1 MLMAESIEK
10 VNNLDDRKEFIVV
23 KNLLMVMLCS
33 TLGGTLYANDDISKS
48 RTFVGMEIGSAQ
60 IEANTYGPFGEN
72 DHKSEYNIEYGLRL
86 GAQNGKW
93 RTSLIVNYFDSTD
106 DDQKYYKGLATFD
119 YLLTENSSF
128 KPFIGVNAGYMNY
141 TTSNPNGNDE
151 DNSFL
156 YGGQVGVIFNISDE
170 VQLDLSYRYSLSS
183 SEYVNSTGSFLFG
196 LNYIIN
202 K

>member
-1 MLMAESIEK
+1 MHNFNKE
-10 VNNLDDRKEFIVV
+10 KEFIMV
-23 KNLLMVMLCS
+23 KKLVMVMLCS
-33 TLGGTLYANDDISKS
+33 TLWSTLYARDDISKS
-48 RTFVGMEIGSAQ
+48 KTFVGVEIGSAQ

-72 DHKSEYNIEYGLRL
+72 DHKSAYNIEYGLRL
-86 GAQNGKW
+86 GAQNSAW
-93 RTSLIVNYFDSTD
+93 RTLLIVNYFDSTD

-119 YLLTENSSF
+119 YLLIQDSSF
-128 KPFIGVNAGYMNY
+128 KPFIGVNAGYINY
-141 TTSNPNGNDE
+141 ITSNPNENDE

-156 YGGQVGVIFNISDE
+156 YGGQAGVLFSVSDE

-183 SEYVNSTGSFLFG
+183 SEYVNNTGSFLFG